1 MELTI
6 LYYNMVYFPPQIAAG
21 AFCLA
26 LKILD
31 NGEWTP
37 ALQHYLSYTEVS
49 LLVVMQYLAKIRS
62 W

>member
-6 LYYNMVYFPPQIAAG
+6 LDYNMVYFPPQIAAG

-37 ALQHYLSYTEVS
+37 ALQHYLSYTEES